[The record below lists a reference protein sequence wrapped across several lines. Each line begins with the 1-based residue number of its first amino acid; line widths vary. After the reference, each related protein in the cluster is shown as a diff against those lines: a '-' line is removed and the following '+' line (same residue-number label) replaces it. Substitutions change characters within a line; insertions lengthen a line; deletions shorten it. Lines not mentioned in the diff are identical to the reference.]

1 MLRLGEK
8 TQPAALPEGL
18 HGRLLGHSEEAWL
31 TDEFLSE
38 QTDAST
44 CYSVMEMF
52 GDEPEKWRGVLQD
65 GHIYARRSLTAL
77 LNKPS
82 RSLYYDLKWSDE
94 NYALRCL
101 RLFLKQVMLQTSLA
115 ALLSGAPALSWRVS
129 MPGALPPYRQE
140 AYLEMVRGLARE
152 VAKETGMPLS
162 ARFPA
167 VLYALEN
174 QADGWYFLS
183 RSEVD
188 ARGGYLNLDI
198 GGSTADLS
206 LWLGGKKHAAAE
218 CSLLLGCRQ
227 MLYAS
232 FARGHG
238 AEFAADFA
246 QNSGPMAEAAAI
258 IANRLDHPGSLGR
271 EAQKTMLLMDDFFAA
286 YAPEIRQAMEEA
298 RAGGRVSY
306 TECLLLFQFGFL
318 FYLAGLMMERA
329 WQEPELRP
337 LMPVKLVVCIAGN
350 GGQLMKTLSREQA
363 DGLCRMALEAL
374 SREHPTEALMPVQ
387 SDAPKREAALGLLY
401 EDGDFQSTLQSR
413 ERWNGTFTAPGQ
425 SEENRLTAYLL
436 RFAKVFPQAA
446 NRLFGSVC
454 SEDPA
459 RGGVRLAPS
468 ARMELE
474 TIWANERAKHPEDDF
489 AAWVGSLTALKQ
501 LWKI

>member
-1 MLRLGEK
+1 
-8 TQPAALPEGL
+8 
-18 HGRLLGHSEEAWL
+18 
-31 TDEFLSE
+31 
-38 QTDAST
+38 
-44 CYSVMEMF
+44 
-52 GDEPEKWRGVLQD
+52 
-65 GHIYARRSLTAL
+65 
-77 LNKPS
+77 
-82 RSLYYDLKWSDE
+82 
-94 NYALRCL
+94 
-101 RLFLKQVMLQTSLA
+101 
-115 ALLSGAPALSWRVS
+115 

-206 LWLGGKKHAAAE
+206 LWLGGKNHAAAE
-218 CSLLLGCRQ
+218 SSLLLGCRQ

-246 QNSGPMAEAAAI
+246 QTPGSMAEAVAI
-258 IANRLDHPGSLGR
+258 IADRLDHPGSLGR

-413 ERWNGTFTAPGQ
+413 ERWNGTFTASGQ
-425 SEENRLTAYLL
+425 PEENRLTAYLL
-436 RFAKVFPQAA
+436 RFAKAFPQAA

>member
-1 MLRLGEK
+1 
-8 TQPAALPEGL
+8 
-18 HGRLLGHSEEAWL
+18 
-31 TDEFLSE
+31 
-38 QTDAST
+38 
-44 CYSVMEMF
+44 
-52 GDEPEKWRGVLQD
+52 
-65 GHIYARRSLTAL
+65 
-77 LNKPS
+77 
-82 RSLYYDLKWSDE
+82 
-94 NYALRCL
+94 
-101 RLFLKQVMLQTSLA
+101 
-115 ALLSGAPALSWRVS
+115 
-129 MPGALPPYRQE
+129 
-140 AYLEMVRGLARE
+140 
-152 VAKETGMPLS
+152 
-162 ARFPA
+162 
-167 VLYALEN
+167 
-174 QADGWYFLS
+174 
-183 RSEVD
+183 
-188 ARGGYLNLDI
+188 
-198 GGSTADLS
+198 
-206 LWLGGKKHAAAE
+206 
-218 CSLLLGCRQ
+218 
-227 MLYAS
+227 
-232 FARGHG
+232 
-238 AEFAADFA
+238 
-246 QNSGPMAEAAAI
+246 
-258 IANRLDHPGSLGR
+258 
-271 EAQKTMLLMDDFFAA
+271 
-286 YAPEIRQAMEEA
+286 
-298 RAGGRVSY
+298 
-306 TECLLLFQFGFL
+306 
-318 FYLAGLMMERA
+318 MMERA

>member
-1 MLRLGEK
+1 
-8 TQPAALPEGL
+8 
-18 HGRLLGHSEEAWL
+18 
-31 TDEFLSE
+31 
-38 QTDAST
+38 
-44 CYSVMEMF
+44 
-52 GDEPEKWRGVLQD
+52 
-65 GHIYARRSLTAL
+65 
-77 LNKPS
+77 
-82 RSLYYDLKWSDE
+82 
-94 NYALRCL
+94 
-101 RLFLKQVMLQTSLA
+101 
-115 ALLSGAPALSWRVS
+115 

-206 LWLGGKKHAAAE
+206 LWLGGKNHAAAE
-218 CSLLLGCRQ
+218 SSLLLGCRQ
-227 MLYAS
+227 MLYTS

-246 QNSGPMAEAAAI
+246 QTPGSMAEAVAI
-258 IANRLDHPGSLGR
+258 IADRLDHPGSLGR

-413 ERWNGTFTAPGQ
+413 ERWNGTFTASGQ
-425 SEENRLTAYLL
+425 PEENRLTAYLL

>member
-1 MLRLGEK
+1 
-8 TQPAALPEGL
+8 
-18 HGRLLGHSEEAWL
+18 
-31 TDEFLSE
+31 
-38 QTDAST
+38 
-44 CYSVMEMF
+44 MEMF

-65 GHIYARRSLTAL
+65 GHIYAPRSLTAL

-206 LWLGGKKHAAAE
+206 LWLGGKNHAAAE
-218 CSLLLGCRQ
+218 SSLLLGCRQ

-271 EAQKTMLLMDDFFAA
+271 ETQKTMLLMDDFFAA

-387 SDAPKREAALGLLY
+387 SDAPKREAALGLL

-413 ERWNGTFTAPGQ
+413 ERWNGTFTASGQ
-425 SEENRLTAYLL
+425 PEENRLTAYLL

-454 SEDPA
+454 SEDPIH
-459 RGGVRLAPS
+459 GGLRLAPS

-489 AAWVGSLTALKQ
+489 AAWVGSLTALKK